1 MLVFLARRLFASALL
16 IVGLLTLVFFVVH
29 AAPGDPLQSY
39 VVAETDAAT
48 IATLRRQLG
57 LDQPVPVQYVRW
69 LRSFLFEFD
78 FGTSITRRQDV
89 RSVVLEALPHTLRLA
104 LAALVVRL
112 ALGITLG
119 VLAALHH
126 GRRTDVGLGL
136 GALLFYSIPSFWLGL
151 LLLLLFSWQ
160 LGWLPSGAVH
170 SLDADRLA
178 WHARWWDG
186 LQHLAL
192 PVIVLGIGGTASTFR
207 YMRAGMLDVLSQ
219 DFVRA
224 AHARGLRRRTVVLRH
239 ALRNALLPVVTQVGW
254 SIPALLGGAVVV
266 ESLFSWPGLGRLTV
280 EAIGQRD
287 VPVIMA
293 TTFVAGVTAVL
304 GSLLA
309 DMLACWLDP
318 RVRLEA

>member
-1 MLVFLARRLFASALL
+1 MLVFLTRRLSASVLL

-39 VVAETDAAT
+39 IVAETDLAT

-57 LDQPVPVQYVRW
+57 LDQPVPLQYVRW
-69 LRSFLFEFD
+69 LRSFLLEFD
-78 FGTSITRRQDV
+78 FGTSIARRQEV

-104 LAALVVRL
+104 LAALVLRL

-170 SLDADRLA
+170 SLDAHRLA
-178 WHARWWDG
+178 WHARLWDG

-192 PVIVLGIGGTASTFR
+192 PVIVLGLGGAASTFR

-293 TTFVAGVTAVL
+293 TTFVAGSTAVF

-309 DMLACWLDP
+309 DVLACWLDP

>member
-192 PVIVLGIGGTASTFR
+192 PVIVLGLGGAASTFR

-304 GSLLA
+304 GSLFA
-309 DMLACWLDP
+309 DVLACWLDP

>member
-1 MLVFLARRLFASALL
+1 MLVFLARRFIASALL

-39 VVAETDAAT
+39 VQAETDAAT

-57 LDQPVPVQYVRW
+57 LDQPVPVQYLRW
-69 LRSFLFEFD
+69 LRSFLLEFD
-78 FGTSITRRQDV
+78 FGTSITRRQEV
-89 RSVVLEALPHTLRLA
+89 RSVVLDALPHTLRLGVAA
-104 LAALVVRL
+104 LALRL
-112 ALGITLG
+112 LIGITLG

-136 GALLFYSIPSFWLGL
+136 GALFFYSIPSFWLGL
-151 LLLLLFSWQ
+151 LLLLLFSFE

-170 SLDADRLA
+170 SLDAHRLG
-178 WHARWWDG
+178 WHARVWDG
-186 LQHLAL
+186 LRHLVL
-192 PVIVLGIGGTASTFR
+192 PVIVLGLGGAASTFR
-207 YMRAGMLDVLSQ
+207 FMRAGMLDVLSQ

-266 ESLFSWPGLGRLTV
+266 ESLFSWPGIGRLTV

-293 TTFVAGVTAVL
+293 TTFVAGATAVL
-304 GSLLA
+304 GSLVA
-309 DMLACWLDP
+309 DVLACWLDP

>member
-192 PVIVLGIGGTASTFR
+192 PVIVLGLGGAASTFR

-309 DMLACWLDP
+309 DVLACWLDP

>member
-1 MLVFLARRLFASALL
+1 MLVFLTRRLSASVLL

-39 VVAETDAAT
+39 IVAETDLAT

-57 LDQPVPVQYVRW
+57 LDQPVPLQYVRW
-69 LRSFLFEFD
+69 LRSFLLEFD
-78 FGTSITRRQDV
+78 FGTSIARRQEV

-104 LAALVVRL
+104 LAALVLRL

-170 SLDADRLA
+170 SLDAHRLA
-178 WHARWWDG
+178 WHARLWDG

-192 PVIVLGIGGTASTFR
+192 PVIVLGLGGAASTFR

-219 DFVRA
+219 EFVRA

-293 TTFVAGVTAVL
+293 TTFVAGSTAVF

-309 DMLACWLDP
+309 DVLACWLDP

>member
-1 MLVFLARRLFASALL
+1 MLVFLARRLIASALL

-39 VVAETDAAT
+39 VQAETDAAT

-57 LDQPVPVQYVRW
+57 LDQPVPVQYLRW
-69 LRSFLFEFD
+69 LRSFLLEFD
-78 FGTSITRRQDV
+78 FGASIARRQDV

-104 LAALVVRL
+104 LAALGLRL
-112 ALGITLG
+112 VLGVTLG

-136 GALLFYSIPSFWLGL
+136 GAMFLYSIPSFWLGL

-160 LGWLPSGAVH
+160 LGWLPAGSVH
-170 SLDADRLA
+170 SLDAHRLV
-178 WHARWWDG
+178 WHARLWDG
-186 LQHLAL
+186 LRHLLL
-192 PVIVLGIGGTASTFR
+192 PMIVLGVGGAASTFR
-207 YMRAGMLDVLSQ
+207 FMRAGMLDVLSQ

-224 AHARGLRRRTVVLRH
+224 AHARGLRPRIVVLRH
-239 ALRNALLPVVTQVGW
+239 GLRNALLPVVTQVGW

-293 TTFVAGVTAVL
+293 TTFVAGGTAVL

-309 DMLACWLDP
+309 DVLTCWLDP